1 MAALMARINEAVT
14 AHSWR
19 VISMET
25 LWCAHPDDLAAPERV
40 RARDGDETVV
50 QVVRV
55 WYHSDGSESVALD
68 PRYHRY
74 YDTRHAEAED
84 SRTDL

>member
-1 MAALMARINEAVT
+1 MTRINEAVKT
-14 AHSWR
+14 NAWH
-19 VISMET
+19 VINVET

-40 RARDGDETVV
+40 SGREGETLV
-50 QVVRV
+50 QVIRV
-55 WYHSDGSESVALD
+55 WYRTEGQQAETLG

-74 YDTRHAEAED
+74 YDTRHADTED